1 MTIGNQDH
9 SFYEIVEYLEEAAD
23 LHGTQVVWV
32 ENCDNI
38 DPEAPQFCE
47 KFIVDDAM
55 HVVSF
60 KIADRAVY
68 GLKVHQVLKY
78 KYKK

>member
-47 KFIVDDAM
+47 KFIVDDFGTIM
-55 HVVSF
+55 LPETING
-60 KIADRAVY
+60 KEW
-68 GLKVHQVLKY
+68 
-78 KYKK
+78 